1 MINQRFLKMP
11 RLGETMEEGKIV
23 GWLVKPGEAFSRGDP
38 ILEIETDKTIAEFP
52 ALGDGRLN
60 EILVGLDETVE
71 VGHPIASIE
80 IGTGPDWTAD
90 EGASEP
96 ASDARTPSV
105 PVVQEAGLAETDLTM
120 PRLGETMEEGRIAK
134 WLKAEGDSFE
144 RGEALLE
151 IETDKTI
158 AEFPALFAG
167 RILTLLKGEDE
178 TVAVGAPIARI
189 LAPSETAAE
198 AGPADLP
205 APAAS
210 NRPAEQVRP
219 AQQGPAQTTLLRATP
234 LARRLARARGIDLT
248 QLKGTGR
255 RGRIERDDV
264 LAFAGQGRVEPSVQA
279 ASALADDVSMAALT
293 RGRMAYLDNA
303 AGQGV
308 PLLLLHGFA
317 GDHTTWATIAAGLK
331 RAGRRV
337 IIPDLPAHGL
347 TEIEE
352 SDPYGLGS
360 DLVELL
366 ARLGVDQVSVLAHS
380 LGAVA
385 AVNLAKAAPERV
397 RALTLIAPAGL
408 GREIDTGFIDGM
420 AGARHPGEVAH
431 LLRRLSVQG
440 MALSE
445 NALVKLTKTLS
456 AGRLKALA
464 GNLSGPFGQRI
475 DTIGLLQALPAQL
488 PVRVLFGLDDR
499 IIPWTQVAA
508 LPPRVAIH
516 LLARAGHMPHWDQTR
531 EVLDIILSQGATR

>member
-1 MINQRFLKMP
+1 MNQRFLKMP

>member
-90 EGASEP
+90 EGDSEP
-96 ASDARTPSV
+96 ASDAGTPSV
-105 PVVQEAGLAETDLTM
+105 PAVQETGLAETDLTM
-120 PRLGETMEEGRIAK
+120 PRLGETMEERRIAK

-144 RGEALLE
+144 RGEAILE

-189 LAPSETAAE
+189 LAPSESQPETAAAE
-198 AGPADLP
+198 ALAPMTSDEPAG
-205 APAAS
+205 
-210 NRPAEQVRP
+210 QVRQ
-219 AQQGPAQTTLLRATP
+219 AQQGPAQSTRLRATP
-234 LARRLARARGIDLT
+234 LARRLARARGIDLA

-264 LAFAGQGRVEPSVQA
+264 LAFAPQGRAEPTLQA
-279 ASALADDVSMAALT
+279 ASSLADEVSMAALT
-293 RGRMAYLDNA
+293 RGRMAYLDSA

-347 TEIEE
+347 TEIKE
-352 SDPYGLGS
+352 SDPFGLGS
-360 DLVELL
+360 DLVEFL

-385 AVNLAKAAPERV
+385 AVTLAKAAPDRV

-408 GREIDTGFIDGM
+408 GREIDTGFVDGM

-440 MALSE
+440 NGPSESAL
-445 NALVKLTKTLS
+445 AKLTTTLS
-456 AGRLKALA
+456 AGRLTSLA
-464 GNLSGPFGQRI
+464 GNLAGPLGQRI
-475 DTIGLLQALPAQL
+475 DIIGLLQALPARL
-488 PVRVLFGLDDR
+488 AIRVLFGLEDR
-499 IIPWTQVAA
+499 IIPWSQVAA

-531 EVLDIILSQGATR
+531 EVLEILLSQGADQ